1 MLAKRKAATCYK
13 PPYLLEYISKPS
25 ITLPALKV
33 SEVGLIIISLP
44 LKRYCTVSLMTVSED
59 DKPDKP
65 FDEIPQVE
73 KYIEHFLHLLGVYH
87 FMIKSPITDWLVS
100 SSEENPE
107 EVHISETS
115 RGNES
120 VLYYLHSFIF

>member
-1 MLAKRKAATCYK
+1 
-13 PPYLLEYISKPS
+13 
-25 ITLPALKV
+25 
-33 SEVGLIIISLP
+33 
-44 LKRYCTVSLMTVSED
+44 MTVSED